1 MPGRR
6 VRSLHIALRGHLAYA
21 SRQQEFV
28 SGEAQAVASTI
39 TVPLWV
45 AIAAVVLALVALI
58 DRLFSPAIGW
68 WLRRR
73 ANRAIDE
80 LNQRLRLKI
89 PPFKLA
95 RRRQLIEQLL
105 FDPEVLK
112 AVEDEAKARGE
123 PKSVTYARARRY
135 AKEIIPAFSAY
146 TYFRVGASL
155 AKRLSTALYRVR
167 IGAFEEASL
176 YQVPDDASVVFVI
189 NHRSNMDYVLVTYMV
204 SENSALSYAVGEW
217 ARVWM
222 LQSLIRAMG
231 GYFVRRDSSN
241 PLYRKVLARY
251 VHMATASGVAQA
263 VFPEGGLTRDGA
275 LRPPKLGILSYMVA
289 GFDPAG
295 PRDVV
300 FVPVGLN
307 YDRVLEDRIQVA
319 AAATAQGE
327 RPRFAFNPVVLAS
340 FLLRSLW
347 LRVRG
352 GWYRYGYACV
362 SFGRPLSLRE
372 YVRDRAIDF
381 RSLAPE
387 PRFAEIER
395 LGQRLMREVGRVVPA
410 LPVSLVATAVL
421 AGGERGLSSL
431 ELKGAVFDLM
441 RRLTAGGAH
450 VHIPRQDQE
459 YAVEVGLRMLRLRH
473 MVEEQDGVYR
483 ANPGETKLLAYYAN
497 AIAHLAGGTAD
508 RAGVAAPPAAVTT

>member
-1 MPGRR
+1 VASSVTIP
-6 VRSLHIALRGHLAYA
+6 LWLAIALA
-21 SRQQEFV
+21 
-28 SGEAQAVASTI
+28 
-39 TVPLWV
+39 
-45 AIAAVVLALVALI
+45 VLAVVALI
-58 DRLFSPAIGW
+58 DRFFGPALGW

-95 RRRQLIEQLL
+95 RRRQLIEQLM

-112 AVEDEAKARGE
+112 AVEDEARARGE
-123 PKSVTYARARRY
+123 PTGVVHARARRY
-135 AKEIIPAFSAY
+135 AKEIIPSFSAY
-146 TYFRVGASL
+146 TYFRVGTSL
-155 AKRLSTALYRVR
+155 AKRISTSLYRVR
-167 IGAFEEASL
+167 IGAFDEQTL
-176 YQVPDDASVVFVI
+176 YQVADDASVVFVI
-189 NHRSNMDYVLVTYMV
+189 NHRSNMDYVLVTYLV
-204 SENSALSYAVGEW
+204 SESSALSYAVGEW

-275 LRPPKLGILSYMVA
+275 LRPPKLGILSYMVS
-289 GFDPAG
+289 GFDPQG

-307 YDRVLEDRIQVA
+307 YDRVLEDRIQIG
-319 AAATAQGE
+319 AATTPQGE
-327 RPRFAFNPVVLAS
+327 RPRFAFNPFVLMG
-340 FLLRSLW
+340 FLARSLW
-347 LRVRG
+347 LRLRG
-352 GWYRYGYACV
+352 RWYRFGYACV

-372 YVRDRAIDF
+372 YLSDRALDF
-381 RSLAPE
+381 RALQGE
-387 PRFAEIER
+387 QRFAEIDR

-410 LPVSLVATAVL
+410 LPVSLVATVVL
-421 AGGERGLSSL
+421 AAGERGLSSL

-441 RRLTAGGAH
+441 QRVRTAGGH

-459 YAVEVGLRMLRLRH
+459 YAVEVGLRMLTLRH
-473 MVEEQDGVYR
+473 MVELKDGLYR
-483 ANPGETKLLAYYAN
+483 ANPKETALLAYYAN
-497 AIAHLAGGTAD
+497 AIAHLASGQTG
-508 RAGVAAPPAAVTT
+508 GVAGAAQPAAVVTAA

>member
-1 MPGRR
+1 M
-6 VRSLHIALRGHLAYA
+6 A
-21 SRQQEFV
+21 SSV
-28 SGEAQAVASTI
+28 

-45 AIAAVVLALVALI
+45 AIAVAVLAVVALI
-58 DRLFSPAIGW
+58 DRLFSPALGW

-95 RRRQLIEQLL
+95 RRSRLIEQLM

-112 AVEDEAKARGE
+112 AVEDEAKARNE
-123 PKSVTYARARRY
+123 PKSVAHARARRY
-135 AKEIIPAFSAY
+135 ASEIIPSFSAY
-146 TYFRVGASL
+146 AYFRVGASL
-155 AKRLSTALYRVR
+155 AKRISTSLYRVR
-167 IGAFEEASL
+167 IGAYEEATL

-189 NHRSNMDYVLVTYMV
+189 NHRSNMDYVLVTYLV

-217 ARVWM
+217 AQVWM

-275 LRPPKLGILSYMVA
+275 LRPPKLGILSYVVS
-289 GFDPAG
+289 GFDPHGPARHRVRAGRPQLRPRAGG
-295 PRDVV
+295 PR
-300 FVPVGLN
+300 PGGG
-307 YDRVLEDRIQVA
+307 RGHA
-319 AAATAQGE
+319 AGRAPALRLQPAWCWRASWRAACGCGCAGAGIATAM
-327 RPRFAFNPVVLAS
+327 PAS
-340 FLLRSLW
+340 AS
-347 LRVRG
+347 
-352 GWYRYGYACV
+352 A
-362 SFGRPLSLRE
+362 GRCRCASTCATVPSICARWPSEQRL
-372 YVRDRAIDF
+372 
-381 RSLAPE
+381 
-387 PRFAEIER
+387 AEIER

-431 ELKGAVFDLM
+431 ELKGAVFDLTQ
-441 RRLTAGGAH
+441 RLQARQAAH

-459 YAVEVGLRMLRLRH
+459 YAVEVGLRMLMLRH
-473 MVEEQDGVYR
+473 LVELKDGVYR
-483 ANPGETKLLAYYAN
+483 ANPQERALLAYYAN
-497 AIAHLAGGTAD
+497 AIAHLLAKAASAGG
-508 RAGVAAPPAAVTT
+508 AGSTS

>member
-1 MPGRR
+1 MHNAANLSRERR
-6 VRSLHIALRGHLAYA
+6 K
-21 SRQQEFV
+21 
-28 SGEAQAVASTI
+28 VAATV
-39 TVPLWV
+39 TVPVWV
-45 AIAAVVLALVALI
+45 AVVIAILAVIALI
-58 DRLFSPAIGW
+58 DRLFGPALGW

-95 RRRQLIEQLL
+95 RRRQLIEQLM

-123 PKSVTYARARRY
+123 PKSIAHARARRY
-135 AKEIIPAFSAY
+135 ATEIIPSFSAY
-146 TYFRVGASL
+146 AYFRFGASL
-155 AKRLSTALYRVR
+155 AKRLSTSLYRVR
-167 IGAFEEASL
+167 IGAFDEATL

-189 NHRSNMDYVLVTYMV
+189 NHRSNMDYVLVTYLV
-204 SENSALSYAVGEW
+204 SESSALSYAVGEW

-275 LRPPKLGILSYMVA
+275 LRPPKLGILSYMVS
-289 GFDPAG
+289 GFDPQG

-307 YDRVLEDRIQVA
+307 YDRVLEDRIQIG
-319 AAATAQGE
+319 AAATPQGE
-327 RPRFAFNPVVLAS
+327 RPRFAFNPLVLIG
-340 FLLRSLW
+340 FLARSLW
-347 LRVRG
+347 LRLRG
-352 GWYRYGYACV
+352 RWYRFGYACV

-381 RSLAPE
+381 RALQHE
-387 PRFAEIER
+387 QRFAEIQR
-395 LGQRLMREVGRVVPA
+395 LGQHLMREVGRVVPA
-410 LPVSLVATAVL
+410 LPVSLVATVVL
-421 AGGERGLSSL
+421 AAGGEGLSGL

-441 RRLTAGGAH
+441 QRVRAAGGH

-459 YAVEVGLRMLRLRH
+459 YAVEVGLRMLTLRH
-473 MVEEQDGVYR
+473 LVELQGGVYR
-483 ANPGETKLLAYYAN
+483 ANPKETALLAYYAN
-497 AIAHLAGGTAD
+497 AVTHLATA
-508 RAGVAAPPAAVTT
+508 GAAAQRAVTAA